1 MPFKL
6 AYLWLEPGV
15 IALPVHGF
23 VTVLQLVHPVYV
35 DANAGLILKVT
46 IEPAIK
52 AMTMSAFF
60 TDLKLSG
67 IQ

>member
-1 MPFKL
+1 M
-6 AYLWLEPGV
+6 